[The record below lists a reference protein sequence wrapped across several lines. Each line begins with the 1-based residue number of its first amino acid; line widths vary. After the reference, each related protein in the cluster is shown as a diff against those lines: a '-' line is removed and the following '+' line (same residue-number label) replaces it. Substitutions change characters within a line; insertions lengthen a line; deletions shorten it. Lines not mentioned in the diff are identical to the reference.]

1 MALST
6 ETADWVSRF
15 ADEVIEES
23 ERRAPGKP
31 VVVAS
36 GLSPSG
42 PIHLGN
48 LREVMTPHL
57 VADEIRR
64 RGRQVRHLIS
74 WDDYDRFRK
83 VPQGIDGVDGSW
95 AEHIGKPLTSV
106 PAPHGSAHPNWAEH
120 FKAAMVGSLAELGV
134 EFDGISQ
141 TAQYTSG
148 VYREQI
154 LHAIRHRA
162 DIDAILDQYRT
173 KKAPA
178 KKQQQK
184 PLDEAELEAAEG
196 SGAAAEDDGSSGSA
210 GYFPYKPYCGNC
222 EKDLTTVT
230 SYVDD
235 TTELSYTCTAC
246 GFAETVRLNEFN
258 RGKLVWKVD
267 WPMRWAYEGVVFEP
281 SGVDHSSPG
290 SSFQVGG
297 QIVGIFGGKQPIGP
311 MYAFVGISGMAKMS
325 SSKGGV
331 PTAADALKIMEPQL
345 LRWLYARRRPNQSF
359 KIAFDQEIQ
368 RLYDEWDKL
377 DAKVA
382 EGTALP
388 ADAAAH
394 ARAVGT
400 AAGEL
405 PRTARPLPYRT
416 LASVAD
422 ITAGHQDQALR
433 ILSELDPENPLA
445 SLDEARPRYDRAEA
459 WINTHVPA
467 DQRTIVR
474 AEPDAEL
481 LKSLDEAS
489 QQSLRLLL
497 DGLAAHW
504 SLDGLSHLVYGVP
517 KVQAGF
523 SADAG
528 PKELPP
534 EIKTA
539 QRTFFALLYH
549 LLVGRDTGPRLP
561 TLLLA
566 VGQERVRALLVRV
579 IRHPLIR
586 HPRDPRVHAVRGS
599 GGHAMWFS

>member
-1 MALST
+1 MPIVAQST
-6 ETADWVSRF
+6 ETTDWVSRF
-15 ADEVIEES
+15 ADEVIEAS

-64 RGRQVRHLIS
+64 RGYQVRHLIS
-74 WDDYDRFRK
+74 WDDYDRYRK
-83 VPQGIDGVDGSW
+83 VPDGVPGVDKTWS
-95 AEHIGKPLTSV
+95 EHIGKPLTSV
-106 PAPHGSAHPNWAEH
+106 PAPKGSAHPNWAEH
-120 FKAAMVGSLAELGV
+120 FKAAMAASLTELGV
-134 EFDGISQ
+134 EYDGISQ

-154 LHAIRHRA
+154 LHAMKHRA
-162 DIDAILDQYRT
+162 DIDAVLAQYRT
-173 KKAPA
+173 KPKTGP
-178 KKQQQK
+178 KQSQK

-230 SYVDD
+230 SYDDD
-235 TTELSYTCTAC
+235 TTELTYTCSAC
-246 GFAETVRLNEFN
+246 GFSETVRLAEFN

-297 QIVGIFGGKQPIGP
+297 QIVGIFGGEQPIGP

-325 SSKGGV
+325 SSRGGV
-331 PTAADALKIMEPQL
+331 PTPADALQIMEPQL

-382 EGTALP
+382 DGTALP

-394 ARAVGT
+394 SRAVRT

-405 PRTARPLPYRT
+405 PRTPRPLPYRT

-422 ITAGHQDQALR
+422 ITAGHADQALR
-433 ILSELDPENPLA
+433 ILSDLDPDQPLD
-445 SLDEARPRYDRAEA
+445 SLDEARPRYDKAEA

-474 AEPDAEL
+474 EEPDTEL
-481 LKSLDEAS
+481 LKSLDDRGRES
-489 QQSLRLLL
+489 VRLLL
-497 DGLAAHW
+497 DGLADHW
-504 SLDGLSHLVYGVP
+504 SLDGLTHLVYGVP

-523 SADAG
+523 SADAT
-528 PKELPP
+528 PKELPA

-539 QRTFFALLYH
+539 QRAFFALLYH

-566 VGQERVRALLVRV
+566 VGQERVRRLL
-579 IRHPLIR
+579 
-586 HPRDPRVHAVRGS
+586 GE
-599 GGHAMWFS
+599 

>member
-1 MALST
+1 MPIVAQST
-6 ETADWVSRF
+6 ETTDWVSRF

-64 RGRQVRHLIS
+64 RGHQVRHLIS
-74 WDDYDRFRK
+74 WDDYDRYRK
-83 VPQGIDGVDGSW
+83 VPAGIEGVDDSW

-106 PAPHGSAHPNWAEH
+106 PAPAGSSYPNWAEH
-120 FKAAMVGSLAELGV
+120 FKAAMVESLAELGV

-141 TAQYTSG
+141 TEQYTAG

-154 LHAIRHRA
+154 LHAMRHRA

-196 SGAAAEDDGSSGSA
+196 SGAASEDDGTGSA

-222 EKDLTTVT
+222 AKDLTTVT
-230 SYVDD
+230 SYDD
-235 TTELSYTCTAC
+235 DSTELTYTCTAC
-246 GFAETVRLNEFN
+246 AFSETVRLNEFN

-267 WPMRWAYEGVVFEP
+267 WPMRWAYEGVIFEP

-325 SSKGGV
+325 SSRGGV
-331 PTAADALKIMEPQL
+331 PTPADALKIMEPQI

-382 EGTALP
+382 DGSVLP

-394 ARAVGT
+394 SRAVRT
-400 AAGEL
+400 AAAEL
-405 PRTARPLPYRT
+405 PRTPRPLPYRT

-433 ILSELDPENPLA
+433 ILSDLDPGNPLG
-445 SLDEARPRYDRAEA
+445 SLDEARPRFDKAEA

-474 AEPDAEL
+474 EEPDTDL

-497 DGLAAHW
+497 DGLADHW
-504 SLDGLSHLVYGVP
+504 SLDGLTHLVYGVP

-523 SADAG
+523 SADAT

-566 VGQERVRALLVRV
+566 VGQERVRTLL
-579 IRHPLIR
+579 
-586 HPRDPRVHAVRGS
+586 GE
-599 GGHAMWFS
+599 